1 MEASGKNNKSRR
13 KFLGS
18 AAAAVAAFS
27 VLPAGKIKAASGC
40 APENNLSVFNVLDFG
55 ISGDGI
61 TVNTLAF
68 QNLIDKCSATGGGT
82 VFFPSGDF
90 VTGTFQ
96 IKDNVNIYL
105 SPGAAIHGSTKQ
117 EDYKNGC
124 LVYAEDAKNI
134 SITGTGK
141 INGNGPS
148 FFEKYKAP
156 DGEMKLRVRSWRP
169 DRMFSFIR
177 CQNLLL
183 QSITIEKSPCWTIH
197 PIDCK
202 GVAILG
208 ITMLNGIYEEDG
220 PNTDGINPDGCSKV
234 RIADCYLECGDDCIV
249 LKVTEKSETKIC
261 RDIVVTN
268 CVLQTSQTAL
278 KIGTETHGEFRNI
291 TFSNCVV
298 HDSGGGFGLLM
309 RDGGLIDGMVVNN
322 ITVDCTHPKQ
332 QDGQGIY
339 IWSGRRTEE
348 TPWGM
353 IKNVIVSN
361 MTIKAGGGIFIT
373 GAKERYIEGLTLENI
388 KVHVTGGRITEL
400 HESPP
405 DPFTAF
411 GHFVAPYDIFCRYVN
426 DLKLRNIQL
435 VWPETEEDRFGS
447 ALRCW
452 SVNDVEI
459 GGFKGRQ
466 SLHSASPAISL
477 KNVKNG
483 FIHSCVAPDG
493 TGTILYVENSENVSV
508 IGNEFSRAS
517 ELMKAG
523 NKENNSI
530 FETGNRLPV

>member
-1 MEASGKNNKSRR
+1 MESGNNKNSRR

-18 AAAAVAAFS
+18 AAATVAAFS
-27 VLPAGKIKAASGC
+27 VLPGNKVNAATGIES
-40 APENNLSVFNVLDFG
+40 ENNFAVFNVLDFD
-55 ISGDGI
+55 IIGDGV
-61 TVNTLAF
+61 TVNTSAF
-68 QNLIDKCSATGGGT
+68 QNLIDKCSDAGGGT
-82 VFFPSGDF
+82 VFFPPGDYL
-90 VTGTFQ
+90 TGTFQ

-105 SPGAAIHGSTKQ
+105 SPGTTIYGSTNQ
-117 EDYKNGC
+117 DDYKYGC

-134 SITGTGK
+134 SITGTGT

-169 DRMFSFIR
+169 NRMFSFVR

-332 QDGQGIY
+332 LDGQGIY
-339 IWSGRRTEE
+339 IWSHRRSDE

-353 IKNVIVSN
+353 IKNVLISN
-361 MTIKAGGGIFIT
+361 MTIKAGGGIFVT

-388 KVHVTGGRITEL
+388 KIQVTGGRTTDM
-400 HESPP
+400 HDNPP

-411 GHFVAPYDIFCRYVN
+411 GHFVAPYDVFCRYVN
-426 DLKLRNIQL
+426 NLTLRNIQL
-435 VWPETEEDRFGS
+435 VWPETEEKRFGS

-459 GGFKGRQ
+459 DGFKGRQ

-477 KNVKNG
+477 KGVNGG
-483 FIHSCVAPDG
+483 FIHNCIAPDQ
-493 TGTILYVENSENVSV
+493 TGIVFHVENSERISV
-508 IGNEFSRAS
+508 IGNEFSRARGLYKPDNTEIS
-517 ELMKAG
+517 
-523 NKENNSI
+523 SI
-530 FETGNRLPV
+530 FETGNRLPG